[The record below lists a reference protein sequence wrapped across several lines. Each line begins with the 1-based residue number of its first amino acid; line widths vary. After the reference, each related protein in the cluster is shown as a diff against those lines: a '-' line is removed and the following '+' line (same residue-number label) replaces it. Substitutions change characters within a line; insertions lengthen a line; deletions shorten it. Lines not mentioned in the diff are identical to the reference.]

1 MLADPTLHE
10 ALLARAKP
18 HRPKEAAWAAAEA
31 AFRLIPTSLRW
42 LFGFFGHDEHKRS
55 GSAEGM
61 LLTERRKEFLRH
73 VIELYHKTQFPVHDE
88 ILAKAIGVR

>member
-1 MLADPTLHE
+1 
-10 ALLARAKP
+10 
-18 HRPKEAAWAAAEA
+18 
-31 AFRLIPTSLRW
+31 
-42 LFGFFGHDEHKRS
+42 
-55 GSAEGM
+55 M